1 MNWIPL
7 INEDQLLEI
16 KQASQE
22 QPVMIFK
29 HSTSC
34 STSAMVLDR
43 LERKWRGNEIRDLSI
58 YFLDLLRYRRISDQ
72 ISIDFDVRHESPQLL
87 VVEGGLVTYHDSHFG
102 IDYQVLLAYLQKD

>member
-7 INEDQLLEI
+7 ISEGQLLEI
-16 KQASQE
+16 KQASHE

-43 LERKWRGNEIRDLSI
+43 LDRKWHGDEVGNLAI
-58 YFLDLLRYRRISDQ
+58 YFLDLLRYRNISDQ
-72 ISIDFDVRHESPQLL
+72 ISIDFDLCHESPQLL
-87 VVEGGLVTYHDSHFG
+87 IIERGSVTYHESHFG
-102 IDYQVLLAYLQKD
+102 IDYHGLLAYLDKD